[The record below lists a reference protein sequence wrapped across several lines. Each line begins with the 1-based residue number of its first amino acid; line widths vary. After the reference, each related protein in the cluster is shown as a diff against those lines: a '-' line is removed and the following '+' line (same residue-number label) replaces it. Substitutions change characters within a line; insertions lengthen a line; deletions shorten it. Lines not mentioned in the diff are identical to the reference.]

1 MKKFLLRVYNMLKIG
16 SPKNKQKVGQNEEI
30 AATATEK
37 KNSSVEKPRKNTKKI
52 LLCVTAF
59 ILLCVVIIIPL
70 SRCAGSSGKAML
82 TLKADGK
89 TYSIS
94 VNLYELMCSAMKGTL
109 MAYNYTLEGHRP
121 SQDAYWN
128 IMDAYDGKTM
138 ETSDS
143 YYRKS
148 VLENCKTYLVS
159 LYLFDKYDLELSES
173 AKKEIEDTMDELVKT
188 DGEGSKAK
196 LNSVLA
202 NYGVNYKMLKEY
214 YTIKAKFQAVQDHI
228 YSTTGPN
235 VKGNYLNENYVH
247 FYQIFL
253 ANYTYVYETDKNGD
267 TIYYNASTNQIL
279 YKETE
284 FTQTTSSGKVE
295 TDSKGN
301 IIYYTDVTRTHISY
315 DKEKGQP
322 SYKIAADNESYETKP
337 MTEEEL
343 DALVE
348 RANDL
353 HQSLQGVTK
362 DVFVAKVSTE
372 SDDTQAAIYTDGY
385 YLQKGVDFS
394 ASGEDYMYLDTI
406 VEKLSSADVKDGDV
420 IMIPS
425 PSGYHILF
433 KCAPTDK
440 AYELE
445 ANTVWFSNFASGLTA
460 ELFADQAEP
469 YLEQIK
475 LNEKV
480 YAKAPSMKE
489 VAINY
494 FYY

>member
-1 MKKFLLRVYNMLKIG
+1 MKKLFMRAAALLLVILML
-16 SPKNKQKVGQNEEI
+16 
-30 AATATEK
+30 A
-37 KNSSVEKPRKNTKKI
+37 
-52 LLCVTAF
+52 L
-59 ILLCVVIIIPL
+59 PL
-70 SRCAGSSGKAML
+70 ASCASGKKML

-121 SQDAYWN
+121 SQDAYWE
-128 IMDAYDGKTM
+128 IMDTYDGKTM

-143 YYRKS
+143 FYRKN
-148 VLENCKTYLVS
+148 VLENCKAYLVS
-159 LYLFDKYDLELSES
+159 LYLFDKYGLALSES
-173 AKKEIEDTMDELVKT
+173 AKKEIEETMDELVKT

-202 NYGVNYKMLKEY
+202 NYGVNYNMLKEY
-214 YTIKAKFQAVQDHI
+214 YTIKAKFKAVQDHI
-228 YSTTGPN
+228 YSTMGPN
-235 VKGNYLNENYVH
+235 VKGEYLNENYVH

-267 TIYYNASTNQIL
+267 TIYYDTTTNQIL
-279 YKETE
+279 YKKTE
-284 FTQTTSSGKVE
+284 FTQTTASGKTE

-301 IIYYTDVTRTHISY
+301 VIYYTDVTRTHISY
-315 DKEKGQP
+315 DSEKGQP
-322 SYKIAADNESYETKP
+322 SYKIDKDGESYVTKP
-337 MTEEEL
+337 MTEDEL
-343 DALVE
+343 DKLVE

-353 HQSLQGVTK
+353 TQSLQGVSK
-362 DVFVAKVSTE
+362 DTFVTKVSSE

-394 ASGEDYMYLDTI
+394 ASGEDFMYLDTI
-406 VEKLSSADVKDGDV
+406 VEQLSSADVKDGDV
-420 IMIPS
+420 IMIAS
-425 PSGYHILF
+425 PSGYHILM
-433 KCAPTDK
+433 KCAPTEK

-445 ANTVWFSNFASGLTA
+445 ANAVWFTNFVSGFTA
-460 ELFADQAEP
+460 EVFAERAEP
-469 YLEQIK
+469 YLAQID